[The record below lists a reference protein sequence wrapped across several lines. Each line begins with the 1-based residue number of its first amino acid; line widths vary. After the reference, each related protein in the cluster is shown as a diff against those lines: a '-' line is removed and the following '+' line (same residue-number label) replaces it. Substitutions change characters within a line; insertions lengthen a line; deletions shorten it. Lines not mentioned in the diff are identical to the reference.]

1 MTESGSVLIKS
12 ILASLSEEEIMELAK
27 PTDEVSLDNLP
38 TIRKI
43 LGLEKEHE
51 GDS

>member
-1 MTESGSVLIKS
+1 MTEAGSLLIKS
-12 ILASLSEEEIMELAK
+12 LLASLSEEEIMELAK

-38 TIRKI
+38 TIRKV
-43 LGLEKEHE
+43 LGLEKHE